1 MLPPLLIQPIARSS
15 KRRKDKIEEEKRQ
28 EINEEA
34 VGRGRAHA
42 PPKVRRM
49 RARRQSAA
57 ATKKNEAAKWM
68 TMIRLFQAVYTK

>member
-15 KRRKDKIEEEKRQ
+15 KKKKEEKNRRRKRQ

-49 RARRQSAA
+49 RARRESAA
-57 ATKKNEAAKWM
+57 ATKNEAAKWM